1 MLLAEVQA
9 RKARSDSTA
18 LEESPE
24 KIWKM
29 SNQIKSPVHIC
40 NAHRGGTGRDTASD
54 PTAT

>member
-40 NAHRGGTGRDTASD
+40 NAHRGTGQDTASD